1 MVNKMTKM
9 STSLQEEMYAQKEKK
24 KKKPPIDNL
33 RVWIK

>member
-1 MVNKMTKM
+1 MVNKTTKM

-24 KKKPPIDNL
+24 KKPPIDDL